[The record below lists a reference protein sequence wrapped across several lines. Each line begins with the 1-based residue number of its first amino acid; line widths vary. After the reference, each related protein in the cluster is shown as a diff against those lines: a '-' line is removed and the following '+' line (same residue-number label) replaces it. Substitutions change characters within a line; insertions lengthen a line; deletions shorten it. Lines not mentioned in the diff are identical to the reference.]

1 MEKERDALLR
11 NKVTFI
17 EANLAE
23 RNMQLENEIECLR
36 LHHKDELTAQDK
48 SWREKEAQWN
58 SAINNIRDDKTR
70 LELQIKNW

>member
-48 SWREKEAQWN
+48 SWREKEA
-58 SAINNIRDDKTR
+58 
-70 LELQIKNW
+70 